1 MHDRPRSPLPGAGLA
16 LPLAL
21 KLRAAA
27 AAAGAGLV
35 ERLPGRRAL
44 GRFEAATLL
53 SACLGR
59 LIPQADE
66 LRGLLQEFGR
76 TLAALRDGRARGAN
90 TLTINLHQTGIT
102 GEMQDHGRHRRR
114 IGAPASMSMPMLRVL
129 SGRVAAVALLG
140 PVASG
145 GNLAAA
151 GSERGTPLNLAG
163 VSQYSSSEQVTSIA
177 QFSDVKPTD
186 WAYQALSN
194 LIERYGC
201 VAGFPNG
208 MYKGAQAMTRFEAA
222 ALLNACLDR
231 VSETTDE
238 LKRLLREFEKE
249 LAILK
254 GRVDGLDARVGALA
268 ATQFSTTTK
277 LSGQATFVVGANA
290 FSGSAINTG
299 ANTVNRAPNS
309 LTGKPRA
316 PLALPNATT
325 FNYDLQLTFDTSF
338 NGRDLLRTNLRAGN
352 FGRSV
357 FGGDPHALALS
368 TLEVAFEEDAGPD
381 VVGIDKLFY
390 QWPLGKGF
398 TATIGGRVGQED
410 MLALWPSVYPAD
422 TILNVMT
429 VNGAPAAY
437 SKNLG
442 AGAGLWWQSNGFSIS
457 ANYVAANGNSGNPS
471 VAGPVGGG
479 GIGNKVSGATGSVQL
494 GYQREQWGLAAIWS
508 SVQPE
513 TQFVPGTTP
522 FTHSAIDH
530 NIDASTNA
538 WGLSAFWQ
546 PLRSGWLPSI
556 SLGWGINT
564 TTYSTPQPLGSL
576 STSQSWMVGL
586 QWTDVFRKG
595 NDFGFAVAQPVFATA
610 IRGGGNPNDGN
621 FVWEW
626 WYKYQVTDQISV
638 TPALIY
644 LSRPLGNNTPNGQ
657 TFSQLGG
664 LVKTTFRF

>member
-1 MHDRPRSPLPGAGLA
+1 MVVLRSVLAALGL
-16 LPLAL
+16 LAPM
-21 KLRAAA
+21 AAA
-27 AAAGAGLV
+27 AA
-35 ERLPGRRAL
+35 E
-44 GRFEAATLL
+44 
-53 SACLGR
+53 
-59 LIPQADE
+59 
-66 LRGLLQEFGR
+66 
-76 TLAALRDGRARGAN
+76 
-90 TLTINLHQTGIT
+90 
-102 GEMQDHGRHRRR
+102 
-114 IGAPASMSMPMLRVL
+114 
-129 SGRVAAVALLG
+129 
-140 PVASG
+140 
-145 GNLAAA
+145 
-151 GSERGTPLNLAG
+151 LNLTG
-163 VSQYSSSEQVTSIA
+163 VSRYSSSEQVTSVA

-201 VAGFPNG
+201 VAGYPNG
-208 MYKGAQAMTRFEAA
+208 TYKGGQAMTRFEAA

-238 LKRLLREFEKE
+238 LRKLIKEFEKE

-254 GRVDGLDARVGALA
+254 GRVDGLDARVGALEA
-268 ATQFSTTTK
+268 SQFSTTTK

-290 FSGSAINTG
+290 FSGSAINTA
-299 ANTVNRAPNS
+299 ANTVNRLTPNP
-309 LTGKPRA
+309 LTGKPRT
-316 PLALPNATT
+316 PVALPNATT

-338 NGRDLLRTNLRAGN
+338 SGKDLLRTNLRAGN
-352 FGRSV
+352 FGSSV
-357 FGGDPHALALS
+357 FGGEPHALALS
-368 TLEVAFEEDAGPD
+368 TLEVAFEEDAGPN

-390 QWPLGKGF
+390 QWPVGKGF
-398 TATIGGRVGQED
+398 TATVGGRVGQED

-442 AGAGLWWQSNGFSIS
+442 AGAGLWWQGNGFSIS
-457 ANYVAANGNSGNPS
+457 ANYVAAYGGSGNPS
-471 VAGPVGGG
+471 VAGPNGGG
-479 GIGNKVSGATGSVQL
+479 GIGNRFSGATGSVQL
-494 GYQREQWGLAAIWS
+494 GYQQEQWGLAAIWNY
-508 SVQPE
+508 VQPE

-530 NIDASTNA
+530 NINAATNA

-546 PLRSGWLPSI
+546 PLRSGWLPSV
-556 SLGWGINT
+556 SLGWGINS

-586 QWTDVFRKG
+586 QWTDVFIKG

-610 IRGGGNPNDGN
+610 LTGGGNPNDGN
-621 FVWEW
+621 YVWEW